1 MATIA
6 STPLPTRPRRPKVD
20 RGPSPRAAAR
30 AVRRSTQP
38 TTSRSWQR
46 SALPPVVASAGA
58 PLGEA
63 VLDCTMVALLFV
75 PVLLFTGFSPI
86 TFAVAGLAVA
96 ATAYVLW
103 ARRVVVGES
112 YVAVRQLGRYH
123 VASVDHVRHLELKP
137 TQRGGVL
144 CLHTDDGRC
153 MKVRRSELERPDV
166 SRALTELCER
176 YDGCTHD
183 QQVAHLLGLPAEG
196 DRIRHRYLPGVEHQA
211 A

>member
-1 MATIA
+1 MATIV
-6 STPLPTRPRRPKVD
+6 STPLPTRPRRTKVD

-30 AVRRSTQP
+30 AVRRSTRP
-38 TTSRSWQR
+38 TTSHAWLRRS
-46 SALPPVVASAGA
+46 LPPVVASAGA
-58 PLGEA
+58 PPGEA

-75 PVLLFTGFSPI
+75 PVLLFTGFSPL
-86 TFAVAGLAVA
+86 TFAVAAVAIA

-123 VASVDHVRHLELKP
+123 VATVDHVRHLELKP

-153 MKVRRSELERPDV
+153 MRVRRAELSRTDV
-166 SRALTELCER
+166 ARALTELCER
-176 YDGCTHD
+176 HDGCTHD
-183 QQVAHLLGLPAEG
+183 PLVAQLLGLPEEG
-196 DRIRHRYLPGVEHQA
+196 ERIRHRYLAGTDR
-211 A
+211 

>member
-1 MATIA
+1 MATIV
-6 STPLPTRPRRPKVD
+6 STRCPPSAPHQGRRGPEPSGSCPRR
-20 RGPSPRAAAR
+20 AA
-30 AVRRSTQP
+30 QHP
-38 TTSRSWQR
+38 TDHL
-46 SALPPVVASAGA
+46 AGLAAPLAAPVVASAGA
-58 PLGEA
+58 PPGEA

-75 PVLLFTGFSPI
+75 PVLLFTGFSPV